1 MGITEFLNNIKIA
14 LELDDYT
21 ITIIAVIFA
30 VIFTFIKVLNYI
42 VTRIDA
48 KDDKQFEMLYKII
61 DDEDFL
67 RRLSNQP
74 FLIKQLFYKRFYL
87 LRDYK
92 VEEIEFLMSQ
102 KSLKINLYELSSL
115 KTGSIIKFENKQY
128 IKSVSNLVEYWS
140 NNYIRFNILIIIGFL
155 FWILIS
161 AFYFLLIYKSNIL
174 FYLAMT
180 PLFGLE
186 IYLLIKIDTVKAYL
200 RTKNVIEDFVHQSVL
215 FKNNQGNSDT

>member
-1 MGITEFLNNIKIA
+1 MTEFLNNVKIA
-14 LELDDYT
+14 LGLSDHA
-21 ITIIAVIFA
+21 ITIIAILFA
-30 VIFTFIKVLNYI
+30 VIFAFIKVLNYI
-42 VTRIDA
+42 VTRVDA

-102 KSLKINLYELSSL
+102 KNLKVNLYELSSL
-115 KTGSIIKFENKQY
+115 KTGSIIKFEDRQY
-128 IKSVSNLVEYWS
+128 IKSVSSFIEYWS
-140 NNYIRFNILIIIGFL
+140 DNYLRFNILIIIGFL

-174 FYLAMT
+174 FYIAMT

-186 IYLLIKIDTVKAYL
+186 IYLLIKIDAVRAYL